1 MEGLRKFLLEIKGKS
16 LNDISQVDL
25 EYYQLF
31 DQFLS
36 EKGEAK
42 FSGLAPV
49 SSFTGIEKNNAKIS
63 YEVTADIL
71 RYPKLE
77 DYAEKLKSAFNS
89 TIKDRIASYGISKTS
104 GENQMDVIT
113 LNLEYA
119 YKLSDLD
126 SDINK
131 ARAKVGKQV
140 VEAYRFA
147 LETNNKDLKKQIE
160 TQYPDILQQNIS
172 VTPTKSAAE
181 EELKQKAVQ
190 EEKTPEPAQEKRVEK
205 SPEAP
210 KPQQTTVN
218 QPIIMAPGEKL
229 TISKEKESK
238 SDKTTSKEK
247 ESKSDRSFVESIS
260 NTVFDKRIID
270 YKDAVIKSETERA
283 SPIQTSPV
291 VPTQPIYNAERSSD
305 KSSKQE
311 ISKTKEGSVISKVM
325 ESVLGPNV
333 ALVPI
338 QLPQNTPIV
347 SPSPMTTEKVSSLE
361 NQVNQVKENEKVES
375 NSTISSVANSIKQVE
390 GSIGLLSNILREKE
404 RTAENKSN
412 NFINESLSFLGLIP
426 SNATRSIEKLNQAT
440 VQSEKA
446 TSQSSSLQE
455 MTNKVVGTE
464 IISPLKTEVT
474 SIIQNMGNSVSNAI
488 TTALMKDKKTA
499 EEKAASIQPS
509 PVKPSTS
516 TSIVNEG
523 QKTENQL
530 QAPTVQSFMSGG
542 NAPSVV
548 SLTQSTIDNLASAI
562 IKSMSISPFLN
573 SGR

>member
-1 MEGLRKFLLEIKGKS
+1 
-16 LNDISQVDL
+16 
-25 EYYQLF
+25 
-31 DQFLS
+31 
-36 EKGEAK
+36 
-42 FSGLAPV
+42 
-49 SSFTGIEKNNAKIS
+49 
-63 YEVTADIL
+63 
-71 RYPKLE
+71 
-77 DYAEKLKSAFNS
+77 
-89 TIKDRIASYGISKTS
+89 
-104 GENQMDVIT
+104 
-113 LNLEYA
+113 
-119 YKLSDLD
+119 
-126 SDINK
+126 
-131 ARAKVGKQV
+131 
-140 VEAYRFA
+140 
-147 LETNNKDLKKQIE
+147 
-160 TQYPDILQQNIS
+160 
-172 VTPTKSAAE
+172 
-181 EELKQKAVQ
+181 
-190 EEKTPEPAQEKRVEK
+190 
-205 SPEAP
+205 
-210 KPQQTTVN
+210 
-218 QPIIMAPGEKL
+218 
-229 TISKEKESK
+229 
-238 SDKTTSKEK
+238 
-247 ESKSDRSFVESIS
+247 VESIS